1 MPRVLRAAV
10 LVIAAVTFGS
20 VPLPASSVTKSEV
33 DAACAASTAQLDEY
47 RAAQAAFESTAEEL
61 EKTIARQVE
70 LESKRE
76 RVAGIVDSRRQE
88 IADTDERI
96 SELAVTLYMQGGASP
111 GLVLFADSVDELL
124 TGSEFL
130 AAATT
135 DSLGSLNDL
144 LAGQADLDRF
154 QDELAALDAE
164 LASVAAS
171 QQELADAQLAQAEAA
186 EAAWQRL
193 SGRCKDLQASYER
206 EQAEARARA
215 RAASSRSGSRSGGSA
230 GVGSISGFA
239 CPFPG
244 SSFIDSWGYPRSG
257 GRRHQGVD
265 MMGPR
270 GGTLVAASSG
280 TVYRGSGG
288 LGGRTVWLIGD
299 GGYAYYYAHLADW
312 AVSNGE
318 RVSAGDVVG
327 YNGSTGNAAG
337 GAPHLHFEIHPGGR
351 GSGAVNPYPTVA
363 AACR

>member
-1 MPRVLRAAV
+1 MV
-10 LVIAAVTFGS
+10 VIVSVVILGS
-20 VPLPASSVTKSEV
+20 VSLPASSVTKSQV
-33 DAACAASTAQLDEY
+33 DAACAASTVQLDEY
-47 RAAQAAFESTAEEL
+47 RAAQASFESAAEEL

-76 RVAGIVDSRRQE
+76 RVAGIVDSRQQE
-88 IADTDERI
+88 ITTTDERI
-96 SELAVTLYMQGGASP
+96 SELAVTLYMQGGAST
-111 GLVLFADSVDELL
+111 GLVFFAGSVDELL

-154 QDELAALDAE
+154 QGELTALDTELAGI
-164 LASVAAS
+164 AAS
-171 QQELADAQLAQAEAA
+171 QQQLADAQLAQAQAA

-193 SGRCKDLQASYER
+193 SGRCKELQASYER
-206 EQAEARARA
+206 EQAQARA
-215 RAASSRSGSRSGGSA
+215 RAASGRSGSAGGGSGRSA
-230 GVGSISGFA
+230 GVGTISGFV

-270 GGTLVAASSG
+270 NGTLVAASSG
-280 TVYRGSGG
+280 TVYTGSGG
-288 LGGRTVWLIGD
+288 LGGRTVWLLGD

-312 AVSNGE
+312 AVSSGQ
-318 RVSAGDVVG
+318 RVSTGDVVG
-327 YNGSTGNAAG
+327 YNGSSGNAAG
-337 GAPHLHFEIHPGGR
+337 GSPHLHFEVHPGGR